1 MKNLSTATVAPISS
15 DRRVLMATLL
25 ATGLG
30 SAWAAKNDNIV
41 IGQTLSIGAGADGSA
56 SRIMDGAKACVGAVN
71 ARGGINGRQVEL
83 ITLDGGRESASH
95 AKNARTL
102 VTEHGAVALMNTS
115 GDAICNAVAQVARE
129 LQVPLIG
136 PMSTNAELLRSRNRF
151 QFPIRASNERQA
163 EALSRQMRT
172 MGVSRAA
179 ILTDQPGRSERA
191 ESIKP
196 FLNADRIAATTLK
209 LDPAKPESFDSALK
223 ALGSISGLHAVV
235 MDLQPETIDKMSE
248 LNLPERP
255 EWPRMLVSFAS
266 MSLIGLGGAFPG
278 RIIGFANVVPNAES
292 ITMALTQELNRDA
305 EKYSTGHAVTFI
317 GFEAYINTLVC
328 MEGLRRISGKPDAAK
343 LTDALDKM
351 GRIDLGG
358 FVVSFAGGRDTGSDW
373 VDVGV
378 RSRTGHF
385 LK

>member
-1 MKNLSTATVAPISS
+1 MKKYETSSTTVSTLFE
-15 DRRVLMATLL
+15 RRALLATLL
-25 ATGLG
+25 ATGIG
-30 SAWAAKNDNIV
+30 SAWGAKGDNIV
-41 IGQTLSIGAGADGSA
+41 IGQTLSIGAGADGTA

-83 ITLDGGRESASH
+83 ITLDGGRDPASH
-95 AKNARTL
+95 VKNARAL
-102 VTEHGAVALMNTS
+102 VNENGAVALINIS
-115 GDAICNAVAQVARE
+115 GDAICNAVAQAARE

-136 PMSTNAELLRSRNRF
+136 PMSTTPEMLHSRNRF
-151 QFPIRASNERQA
+151 QFPVRASNDKQA

-172 MGVSRAA
+172 MGVSRAV

-196 FLNADRIAATTLK
+196 FLIADRISATTLK
-209 LDPAKPESFDSALK
+209 VDPAKPETFDIALK
-223 ALGSISGLHAVV
+223 AMGAISSLHAAV
-235 MDLQPETIDKMSE
+235 MDLQPETIDRLSE
-248 LNLPERP
+248 LSLPDRP

-292 ITMALTQELNRDA
+292 ITMPLTQELNRDA
-305 EKYSTGHAVTFI
+305 EKYSTGHAVTFV

-328 MEGLRRISGKPDAAK
+328 MEGLRRVTGKPDSAK

-358 FVVSFAGGRDTGSDW
+358 FVVSFAGRDTGSDW

-378 RSRTGHF
+378 RARSGHF